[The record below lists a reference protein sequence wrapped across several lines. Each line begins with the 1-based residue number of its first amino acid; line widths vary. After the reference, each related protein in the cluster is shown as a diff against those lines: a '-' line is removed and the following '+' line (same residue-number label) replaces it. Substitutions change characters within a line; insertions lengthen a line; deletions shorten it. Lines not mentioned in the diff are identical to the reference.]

1 MRISN
6 IKTAIRKAEND
17 QETLKNLQA
26 MLEEK
31 QAKLQRELS
40 QIEELLAFAHEKQ
53 ESLGMKL
60 REQERAAY
68 RDSRQYDR
76 QGFIRYLRE
85 AERTKNTITA
95 TVSPSISFRKTRTSP
110 S

>member
-17 QETLKNLQA
+17 QETLKGLQI

-31 QAKLQRELS
+31 QAKLQRELT

-53 ESLGMKL
+53 ESLGLKL
-60 REQERAAY
+60 REQERDAY
-68 RDSRQYDR
+68 GSERQRLLIRR
-76 QGFIRYLRE
+76 QRRRRNHVQPRRF
-85 AERTKNTITA
+85 RTA
-95 TVSPSISFRKTRTSP
+95 PP
-110 S
+110 LC

>member
-6 IKTAIRKAEND
+6 MKTAIRKAEND
-17 QETLKNLQA
+17 QDTLKSLQA

-53 ESLGMKL
+53 ESLGLKL
-60 REQERAAY
+60 REQERDAY
-68 RDSRQYDR
+68 RR
-76 QGFIRYLRE
+76 I
-85 AERTKNTITA
+85 
-95 TVSPSISFRKTRTSP
+95 
-110 S
+110 